1 MRGLFWTGGAVL
13 MTLGLLSCT
22 AEPEVARRE
31 YATYFKEYCA
41 ACHGSGGRGNG
52 PAAAGMTPRPTDLT
66 RLSANNGG
74 VFPIVAVMNQIDGY
88 RSGPRAMP
96 EFGAFLVN
104 DRSVMVETAPG
115 EFTPA
120 PERLAGMADYIRTLQ
135 TP

>member
-1 MRGLFWTGGAVL
+1 MQRLIWTGGAVV
-13 MTLGLLSCT
+13 MTLGLVACT

-31 YATYFKEYCA
+31 YANTFKEYCA
-41 ACHGSGGRGNG
+41 VCHGSGGRGDG
-52 PAAAGMTPRPTDLT
+52 PAAAGMSPRPTDLT

-74 VFPIVAVMNQIDGY
+74 TFPIVAVMNQIDGY

-96 EFGAFLVN
+96 EFGAYLVN

-120 PERLAGMADYIRTLQ
+120 PERLAGMADYIRSLQ